1 MTQAGSVWRPLVND
15 GYGAAAGDSTVDA
28 RSDNDA
34 VSTNGDGPAVPVA
47 HVVAMLR
54 ERLYGAISCL
64 ATLAVLTHYTGDDTS
79 AWARM
84 IDTAVTMGGLW
95 LASLLADWVAHLS
108 AHERAPR
115 TVETWRMLQASSQIL
130 QASMLPLL
138 TLAAA
143 GVGLLETETAMW
155 IAMWILVAEL
165 GVIALAAVRRT
176 NLPWWQQLV
185 TVALLTGVGLLVI
198 GIKVLAH

>member
-1 MTQAGSVWRPLVND
+1 MVND
-15 GYGAAAGDSTVDA
+15 GCAGAAGESALGADNEA
-28 RSDNDA
+28 RSDSDA
-34 VSTNGDGPAVPVA
+34 VSNDDDGPAAPVA

-64 ATLAVLTHYTGDDTS
+64 AMLAVLTHYTNDDTS
-79 AWARM
+79 AWSRM
-84 IDTAVTMGGLW
+84 VDIAVAMGGLW
-95 LASLLADWVAHLS
+95 LASLLADWIAHLS
-108 AHERAPR
+108 VHERAPR
-115 TVETWRMLQASSQIL
+115 TAETWRMLQASSQIL
-130 QASMLPLL
+130 QASLLPLL
-138 TLAAA
+138 ALAVA

-185 TVALLTGVGLLVI
+185 TVASLTGVGLLVI